1 MMETERKK
9 MKWETLRL
17 SAPHPSGRYWYW
29 CTGWRDTKL
38 SQRERE
44 MDRRR
49 EGGSPIPTR
58 ATWALL
64 SSDQSAQCMDWQP
77 RQCRPQSKT
86 KNTHE
91 RIKVE
96 EGFLPHEIHHA
107 YATGS
112 SLGLRQTYCGNS
124 VESKGAGLMIRD
136 EKRSCSLN
144 LQAANHRINN
154 QRESEERGR
163 EESAALNANPCL
175 IKISSI

>member
-1 MMETERKK
+1 MHWLKRHESE
-9 MKWETLRL
+9 
-17 SAPHPSGRYWYW
+17 
-29 CTGWRDTKL
+29 
-38 SQRERE
+38 RERA
-44 MDRRR
+44 R
-49 EGGSPIPTR
+49 EGVQSQQELLERCYHPIN
-58 ATWALL
+58 L
-64 SSDQSAQCMDWQP
+64 QSVWISN
-77 RQCRPQSKT
+77 RGNCRPHTQTQK
-86 KNTHE
+86 THE

-96 EGFLPHEIHHA
+96 KGFLPHEIHHA

-136 EKRSCSLN
+136 ETQSCSLN

>member
-1 MMETERKK
+1 METERKK
-9 MKWETLRL
+9 IKRETLRL
-17 SAPHPSGRYWYW
+17 SAPHPSERYWHW
-29 CTGWRDTKL
+29 CTGWRNMKE
-38 SQRERE
+38 RERE
-44 MDRRR
+44 R
-49 EGGSPIPTR
+49 ERGSPIPTR
-58 ATWALL
+58 AAWVLL
-64 SSDQSAQCMDWQP
+64 SSYQSAECLDRQP
-77 RQCRPQSKT
+77 GQMQTTHSNT
-86 KNTHE
+86 ENTHE

-96 EGFLPHEIHHA
+96 EGFIPHEIHHA

-136 EKRSCSLN
+136 ETQSCSLN